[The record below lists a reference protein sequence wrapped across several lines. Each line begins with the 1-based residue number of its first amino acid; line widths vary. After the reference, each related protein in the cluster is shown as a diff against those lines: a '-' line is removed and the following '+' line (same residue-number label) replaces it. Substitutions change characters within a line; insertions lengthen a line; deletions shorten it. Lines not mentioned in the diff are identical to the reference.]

1 VDATNANRL
10 MPETYMHSCTPG
22 IDDSFAMCV
31 SSSSACE
38 YEAGNPNAVLIDI
51 QVTPE
56 EGEMTRI
63 SGIEFYEKAPVDYE
77 WIGGLTGP
85 NNPPS
90 LYGFRVLKNGLE
102 IFSAIDN
109 MTTPDWT
116 LETFDFSSVE
126 AFVISESTNFT
137 FEFLGYC
144 TDPNGAAV
152 TAWDLDE
159 ISILGNCELFNS
171 RARSIAGNIVTTEG
185 EVLKSARVDL
195 FQNEEQVNFSYS
207 RNEGAFVFP
216 NNPIYSD
223 YKIQPEKDDD
233 HLNGISTFDL
243 VMIQK
248 HLLGAETFTS
258 PYQYIAADIN
268 NNQTIS
274 AVDLVE
280 LRKIILGI
288 NKSFPNNKSWRFTT
302 ADQELSLSN
311 PFDFEEF
318 KIINHLEYTSTG
330 NDFVAIKIGDLN
342 GTAIAHINKRETANN
357 SNRLNLIFEDQNVI
371 EGEVVNV
378 AIYANDFDAINGLQ
392 LSLRPNQLVFEDVI
406 PGKLSLTKSDI
417 L

>member
-1 VDATNANRL
+1 
-10 MPETYMHSCTPG
+10 
-22 IDDSFAMCV
+22 
-31 SSSSACE
+31 
-38 YEAGNPNAVLIDI
+38 
-51 QVTPE
+51 
-56 EGEMTRI
+56 
-63 SGIEFYEKAPVDYE
+63 
-77 WIGGLTGP
+77 
-85 NNPPS
+85 
-90 LYGFRVLKNGLE
+90 
-102 IFSAIDN
+102 
-109 MTTPDWT
+109 
-116 LETFDFSSVE
+116 
-126 AFVISESTNFT
+126 
-137 FEFLGYC
+137 
-144 TDPNGAAV
+144 
-152 TAWDLDE
+152 
-159 ISILGNCELFNS
+159 
-171 RARSIAGNIVTTEG
+171 
-185 EVLKSARVDL
+185 
-195 FQNEEQVNFSYS
+195 
-207 RNEGAFVFP
+207 
-216 NNPIYSD
+216 
-223 YKIQPEKDDD
+223 
-233 HLNGISTFDL
+233 
-243 VMIQK
+243 MIQK

-302 ADQELSLSN
+302 TDQELSLSN

-318 KIINHLEYTSTG
+318 KIINQLEYTSTG

-417 L
+417 FSQNRAKLNISYSQAEALSIQNNEVLFTLQFKAEGSAKLSELLKLNNKHLFAEAYQDKNGLETISLDLKTFDAEIQNEDFVNLSNDPNPFSSISTIRFQLEKSEELNFFIFDVDGKQIYSSKQLFEKGQNQIIIDKDKMNLDKGLYIYKIEGKQINAVSKMILMN